1 MKVFLTIAGSDSG
14 GGAGIQA
21 DIKTACHF
29 KVFATTAITAIT
41 AQNTLEVKKV
51 YNLPTDIIKQQI
63 QTVFEDIKPDV
74 IKIGMLSSKNI
85 IKAVYDQI
93 KGFEGKIILD
103 PVMISTSKAKLLE
116 EDAIENLK
124 NLLIPAAYLIT
135 PNLDE
140 AALLANMEIKNEK
153 DMLIAAEKIAI
164 NSNAKNILIKGGH
177 LEKTNTMLDI
187 LRLEGGEFIHFSKP
201 KIDTK
206 NTHGTGCCLSSAIA
220 CNLALGNNLISSV
233 RISKDYVFEGIE
245 NAPKNIGSG
254 FGPINHF

>member
-140 AALLANMEIKNEK
+140 AALLANM
-153 DMLIAAEKIAI
+153 
-164 NSNAKNILIKGGH
+164 
-177 LEKTNTMLDI
+177 
-187 LRLEGGEFIHFSKP
+187 
-201 KIDTK
+201 
-206 NTHGTGCCLSSAIA
+206 
-220 CNLALGNNLISSV
+220 
-233 RISKDYVFEGIE
+233 
-245 NAPKNIGSG
+245 
-254 FGPINHF
+254 